1 MGAGETG
8 AGRAQQETAPEI
20 RGAECKPGEHRCV
33 ALMLGFFALW
43 EAGPSG
49 TGSGALD
56 DLTMAAVARCEA
68 GQGMGLS

>member
-1 MGAGETG
+1 MVAGETG

-20 RGAECKPGEHRCV
+20 RGCKPGEHRCV

-43 EAGPSG
+43 ESGPSG

-56 DLTMAAVARCEA
+56 DLTLAAVARCEA
-68 GQGMGLS
+68 GMG